1 MRKNIPII
9 LGLLILAGLISWA
22 GFLRQYS
29 QRDTVSIHLFPK
41 NIGEWTSREIPIS
54 GHDYEILETRN
65 AFCRIYRS
73 AQGDE
78 VTLFI
83 VYSQNNRKVA
93 HPPEICYTG
102 SGAAIL
108 AETQINFGLG
118 QENGYFRVDRFASEQ
133 GGRKLLTYYWFK
145 VGNTFTPNYWKQQML
160 IALKTLLGRPAGSA
174 MIRLSVESD
183 EPETVKSDRIV
194 QNFIRL
200 ILPAVK
206 QYLP

>member
-9 LGLLILAGLISWA
+9 IGLLVFSGLISWNS
-22 GFLRQYS
+22 FFRQYS

-41 NIGEWTSREIPIS
+41 DIGGWTSREIPIS
-54 GHDYEILETRN
+54 DHDYEILETRN

-73 AQGDE
+73 AQGEE
-78 VTLFI
+78 VMLFI
-83 VYSQNNRKVA
+83 VYSHNNRKVA

-102 SGAAIL
+102 GGATIL
-108 AETQINFGLG
+108 NETRINFDLG
-118 QENGYFRVDRFASEQ
+118 QGNGYLGADRFASEQ
-133 GGRKLLTYYWFK
+133 EGRKLMTYYWFK
-145 VGNTFTPNYWKQQML
+145 VGNNFTPSYWEQQIL
-160 IALKTLLGRPAGSA
+160 IALKTLFGRPAGSA

-183 EPETVKSDRIV
+183 ESETVKADRIA

-200 ILPAVK
+200 ILSAVK